1 MTLYVHLLEETSIKL
16 WGLTSRGR
24 LRRQLGHE
32 GIDHWTQDL
41 AEVPNDSRVLL
52 LRGDYLYD
60 PRILAGLAKGRRL
73 LLTSDDGGTP
83 IAAVATATEAPGV
96 ASLLTGAAGARSP
109 ESLQRVTPA
118 QLSDGFDSK
127 LRRLNPASLVR
138 VTHANRPELERQL
151 FDNAYKGITDL
162 VTKWLWP
169 TPARW
174 VTHWCARLGITPN
187 QVTSLSWVLALL
199 TIVLFVQGEL
209 AWGLLTG
216 WTMTFL
222 DTVDGKLARVTVNYS
237 RFGDL
242 FDHLLDLI
250 HPPFWY
256 LAWGLG
262 LTAFTPGIPG
272 LTLGVGIGLIFAAYI
287 GGRVVEGAFR
297 HILAAPFSIFAW
309 RRVDSYSRLITARRN
324 PSLILLT
331 ASALAGRPDLG
342 LVAVAGWTLVSSLF
356 LLARLAVAW
365 GRQQRGQSLRS
376 WLTELTYPPKEQSFA
391 VRWFAGLTHGVN

>member
-1 MTLYVHLLEETSIKL
+1 MTLYAHLLEETSIKL
-16 WGLTSRGR
+16 WGLTSGER
-24 LRRQLGHE
+24 LRRQLGYE
-32 GIDHWTQDL
+32 GIDHWAQDL
-41 AEVPNDSRVLL
+41 AEVPGDSRVLL

-60 PRILAGLAKGRRL
+60 PRIIAGLAKGRRL
-73 LLTSDDGGTP
+73 LMTTDDGSCP
-83 IAAVATATEAPGV
+83 VAAVVRATEAPGV
-96 ASLLTGAAGARSP
+96 AHLLAGAAGARGP
-109 ESLQRVTPA
+109 EPQQRVTPA
-118 QLSDGFDSK
+118 QLSGGFDSK
-127 LRRLNPASLVR
+127 LRKLNPASVVP
-138 VTHANRPELERQL
+138 VTQENRPELERQL

-169 TPARW
+169 LPARW
-174 VTHWCARLGITPN
+174 VTRWCARLGITPN
-187 QVTSLSWVLALL
+187 QVTSLSWILALL
-199 TIVLFVQGEL
+199 TIVLFVHGEF

-242 FDHLLDLI
+242 FDHLLDLF

-272 LTLGVGIGLIFAAYI
+272 LTLGIAIGVIFAAYI

-297 HILAAPFSIFAW
+297 LLLDTPFSIFAW

-331 ASALAGRPDLG
+331 ASAMAGRPDLG
-342 LVAVAGWTLVSSLF
+342 VVAVAGWTLVSTVF
-356 LLARLAVAW
+356 LLARLALAW

-391 VRWFAGLTHGVN
+391 VRWFAGLNHGVN